1 MTMSVQTPPDAPA
14 PLVKDRKPGNRNA
27 LVLAVVVV
35 ALGLMVWAG
44 IKNYQRRKQEEAKL
58 KEMQA
63 MLVQLAPAGSQP
75 SDTQPAGAQPAGAP
89 PADDAPFANP
99 LAGKAA
105 PNFTLKDTSGKK
117 VSLSSYRGKAIIID
131 FWATWCAPCKVEIPW
146 LEKLHDQYAAQGLEI
161 LGVSEDDLDVDDK
174 AKLLKEEQDIADSAT
189 KLHINYPV
197 LIDDSHV
204 DKPYG
209 GIDALPTTFFVGR
222 DGKVVAAT
230 VGLADRDEIEAD
242 IKKAL
247 GSGVQPGKGQ
257 S

>member
-1 MTMSVQTPPDAPA
+1 MLSELPH
-14 PLVKDRKPGNRNA
+14 PLELRVEIRQVKRNT
-27 LVLAVVVV
+27 LVVAVMVI
-35 ALGLMVWAG
+35 ALGLMSWAG
-44 IKNYQRRKQEEAKL
+44 IRNYQRRKQDEAKL

-63 MLVQLAPAGSQP
+63 MMVKLAPANAASSP
-75 SDTQPAGAQPAGAP
+75 TP
-89 PADDAPFANP
+89 PADPSSPAGDAPFSNP
-99 LAGKAA
+99 LAGKSA
-105 PNFTLKDTSGKK
+105 PAFTLRDTTGKK
-117 VSLSSYRGKAIIID
+117 VSLASYRGKAVVVD

-161 LGVSEDDLDVDDK
+161 LGISEDDLDPDDP
-174 AKLLKEEQDIADSAT
+174 AKLLKEKQDIADTAV

-247 GSGVQPGKGQ
+247 GAGPQTETASGKGQ